1 MPLILFG
8 MAVIASIIGAITG
21 VGGGIVLKT
30 FYDLFDVGS
39 VMTISVYATVLVF
52 TMCIVSILKQLK
64 KGFKFNLLFIVS
76 ISLGAILGGY
86 AGNYLLVL
94 ATQKIPE
101 TTVKLI
107 QSLLLLIILVF
118 LIIYTKKSSTRE
130 FVANENSWLAFCL
143 GLVLGTVSIFLAI
156 GGGPL
161 NVSLL
166 IIVNHFKM
174 RQAAVYSLAT
184 VFFSQIS
191 KLFTIVTSIGQL
203 HFQAS
208 ALPLIIIAGILSG
221 YLGTLI
227 NQKLSNQQLEACY
240 SFFMVGLCLLT
251 GFNVIRFWG

>member
-118 LIIYTKKSSTRE
+118 LIIYGR
-130 FVANENSWLAFCL
+130 L
-143 GLVLGTVSIFLAI
+143 
-156 GGGPL
+156 
-161 NVSLL
+161 
-166 IIVNHFKM
+166 
-174 RQAAVYSLAT
+174 
-184 VFFSQIS
+184 
-191 KLFTIVTSIGQL
+191 
-203 HFQAS
+203 
-208 ALPLIIIAGILSG
+208 
-221 YLGTLI
+221 
-227 NQKLSNQQLEACY
+227 
-240 SFFMVGLCLLT
+240 
-251 GFNVIRFWG
+251 